1 MRLVFFG
8 PPGSGKG
15 TQAKMVSDRLGI
27 PQISTGDI
35 LREAVARGSDLGKK
49 ARSYMDAGKLVP
61 DDIMLSLIEKRTGEA
76 DCAKGYILDGFPRTL
91 AQAIG
96 LDEILSQR
104 HESIDLAILIEVSDE
119 TVITRL
125 TRRRVCPQC
134 HALYNLDT
142 DPPKDDNR
150 CDRCGVELVLRS
162 DDEETTVR
170 TRLNVYRNDTLPLAD
185 YYESRGILRRIDGEG
200 RVEEVF
206 DAIMEALTE
215 VRQS

>member
-1 MRLVFFG
+1 MRLVLLG

-15 TQAKMVSDRLGI
+15 TQAKMVSEKMGI

-35 LREAVARGSDLGKK
+35 LREAVARGTELGRK
-49 ARSYMDAGKLVP
+49 ARSYMDAGQLVP
-61 DDIMLSLIEKRTGEA
+61 DDVMLGLMEKRIGEA
-76 DCAKGYILDGFPRTL
+76 DCARGYILDGFPRTL
-91 AQAIG
+91 AQALG
-96 LDEILSQR
+96 LDEILSR
-104 HESIDLAILIEVSDE
+104 RGEAIDLAILIEVGDD
-119 TVITRL
+119 TVVKRL
-125 TRRRVCPQC
+125 TRRRVCPAC

-185 YYESRGILRRIDGEG
+185 YYDSKGILRKVNGEG
-200 RVEEVF
+200 TIDDVF
-206 DAIMEALTE
+206 SSIMEVLTE

>member
-1 MRLVFFG
+1 MRLVLLG

-15 TQAKMVSDRLGI
+15 TQAKMVSEKMGI

-35 LREAVARGSDLGKK
+35 LREAVARGTELGRK
-49 ARSYMDAGKLVP
+49 ARSYMDAGQLVP
-61 DDIMLSLIEKRTGEA
+61 DDVMLGLMERRIGEA
-76 DCAKGYILDGFPRTL
+76 DCARGYILDGFPRTL
-91 AQAIG
+91 AQALG
-96 LDEILSQR
+96 LDEILSR
-104 HESIDLAILIEVSDE
+104 RGEAIDLAILIEAGDD
-119 TVITRL
+119 TVVKRL
-125 TRRRVCPQC
+125 TRRRVCPAC

-185 YYESRGILRRIDGEG
+185 YYDSKGILRKVDGEG
-200 RVEEVF
+200 TIDDVF
-206 DAIMEALTE
+206 SSIMEVLTE

>member
-1 MRLVFFG
+1 MRLVLLG

-15 TQAKMVSDRLGI
+15 TQAKMVSEKMGI
-27 PQISTGDI
+27 PQVSTGDI
-35 LREAVARGSDLGKK
+35 LREAVARGTELGRK
-49 ARSYMDAGKLVP
+49 ARSYMDAGQLVP
-61 DDIMLSLIEKRTGEA
+61 DDVMLGLMEKRIGEA
-76 DCAKGYILDGFPRTL
+76 DCARGYILDGFPRTL
-91 AQAIG
+91 AQALG
-96 LDEILSQR
+96 LDEILSR
-104 HESIDLAILIEVSDE
+104 RGEAIDLAILIEVGDD
-119 TVITRL
+119 TVVKRL
-125 TRRRVCPQC
+125 TRRRVCPAC

-185 YYESRGILRRIDGEG
+185 YYDSKGILRKVDGEG
-200 RVEEVF
+200 TIDDVF
-206 DAIMEALTE
+206 SSIMEVLTE

>member
-1 MRLVFFG
+1 MRLVLLG

-15 TQAKMVSDRLGI
+15 TQAKMVSEKMGI

-35 LREAVARGSDLGKK
+35 LREAVARGTELGKK
-49 ARSYMDAGKLVP
+49 ARSYMDAGQLVP
-61 DDIMLSLIEKRTGEA
+61 DDVMLGLMERRIGEA
-76 DCAKGYILDGFPRTL
+76 DCVGGYILDGFPRTL
-91 AQAIG
+91 AQALA
-96 LDEILSQR
+96 LDEILSR
-104 HESIDLAILIEVSDE
+104 RSEAIDLAILIEVGDD
-119 TVITRL
+119 TVVKRL
-125 TRRRVCPQC
+125 TRRRVCPAC

-185 YYESRGILRRIDGEG
+185 YYDSKGILRKVDGEG
-200 RVEEVF
+200 TIDDVF
-206 DAIMEALTE
+206 SSIMEVLTE

>member
-1 MRLVFFG
+1 MRLVLLG

-15 TQAKMVSDRLGI
+15 TQAKMVSEKMGI

-35 LREAVARGSDLGKK
+35 LREAVARGTELGRK
-49 ARSYMDAGKLVP
+49 ARSYMDAGQLVP
-61 DDIMLSLIEKRTGEA
+61 DDVMLGLMEKRIGEA
-76 DCAKGYILDGFPRTL
+76 DCARGYILDGFPRTL
-91 AQAIG
+91 AQALG
-96 LDEILSQR
+96 LDEILSR
-104 HESIDLAILIEVSDE
+104 RGEAIDLAILIEVGDD
-119 TVITRL
+119 TVVKRL
-125 TRRRVCPQC
+125 TRRRVCPAC

-185 YYESRGILRRIDGEG
+185 YYDSKGILRKVDGEG
-200 RVEEVF
+200 TIDDVF
-206 DAIMEALTE
+206 SSIMEVLTE